1 MRRSFED
8 FRFVRRIRKINLAA
22 QIVLGLILVVA
33 LNFLAARHY
42 YKYDLSANKVNS
54 LSPESAAHMLN
65 LPEDVEIYSTF
76 SKGERNTKNEQEYR
90 QITAL
95 LRRYEYESSFG
106 KNGKMCCAL
115 RARMCWTK

>member
-54 LSPESAAHMLN
+54 LSPESAARSSSPALILATPRPTLNML
-65 LPEDVEIYSTF
+65 I
-76 SKGERNTKNEQEYR
+76 
-90 QITAL
+90 
-95 LRRYEYESSFG
+95 
-106 KNGKMCCAL
+106 
-115 RARMCWTK
+115 